1 MIGIVTET
9 TTTHSQ
15 TVHKF
20 ENGYGVSI
28 VKLNSSGN
36 KSYEI
41 AILQYKSD
49 ESYELVYPEFTNGD
63 IIQCG
68 NYDEIKLIISL
79 VEKL

>member
-1 MIGIVTET
+1 MVGIVTET
-9 TTTHSQ
+9 TSSHSQ

-28 VKLNSSGN
+28 VEMNACGN
-36 KSYEI
+36 KKYEI

-63 IIQCG
+63 IIQCD
-68 NYDEIKLIISL
+68 NYDEIQFIISL
-79 VEKL
+79 TKKL